1 MSAAARRRRVR
12 MPHTLGGVRRRL
24 MLLLVLAG
32 FGQAVCV
39 VAFALLVH
47 GAAYRVTHGGQTAS
61 GHDRSAI
68 YTHVAGYAPTTLAVG
83 LITSA
88 CATVLLKA
96 AGEPLAERLAQSYVH
111 SVRMRLFD
119 HVAASEAGGPY
130 RRTVGVTV
138 LRFTGDAS
146 ALRLWISKG
155 VAPILVDGVF
165 VACALVILTVT
176 APGIGALSVALV
188 LLAAAAVTLF
198 GRRLRERVR
207 DTRRHN
213 GRLAAFVNERV
224 THTAV
229 MQSLGRVG
237 EERRVMRRRSR
248 DYGRAMVRQAR
259 LTGAMSA
266 TAEACGIG
274 ILLIVVT
281 VGLVAGTTWE
291 ALASLLTVAG
301 FLGAPLSSLVRVQEH
316 WQQSRVARGR
326 ITEILA
332 APARLGRPRRA
343 EPLANG
349 PGRLELAGLRVDGVL
364 KEMSAVALPGQ
375 RIVLQGPPG
384 AGKSLLLRLIA
395 RLQEPDGG
403 AVLLDG
409 QDLARHDPESVRRAI
424 RLTSPELPLLRGSVG
439 HNLRLGEPP
448 GAVSGAAKG
457 AAKGAAV
464 GAGEGGHGS
473 GDVNG
478 DANRDVNG
486 CGDHVEALAELL
498 PHGLRTRLG
507 EGGHGL
513 SMAVRYQVAMVRA
526 LRSAPRVLLL
536 DEARLDEALGSDLAE
551 RLFERYPGTVI
562 YVTDDPALAA
572 RADALWHIEGGR
584 LTVRPVGCGRHDQSP
599 VEWETTT

>member
-1 MSAAARRRRVR
+1 
-12 MPHTLGGVRRRL
+12 MPHTLAGIRRRL

-39 VAFALLVH
+39 VGFALLVH
-47 GAAYRVTHGGQTAS
+47 GAAYRIAHGGQIAS

-83 LITSA
+83 LVTSA

-119 HVAASEAGGPY
+119 HVAGSKAWGPD

-155 VAPILVDGVF
+155 VAPLLVDGVF
-165 VACALVILTVT
+165 VACALVVLAVA
-176 APGIGALSVALV
+176 APGIGALSAALI
-188 LLAAAAVTLF
+188 LLSAAAVALF
-198 GRRLRERVR
+198 GQRLRERVR
-207 DTRRHN
+207 ETRRHN

-229 MQSLGRVG
+229 MQSLGRVAQ
-237 EERRVMRRRSR
+237 ERRVMRRRSQE
-248 DYGRAMVRQAR
+248 YGRAMVRQAR

-281 VGLVAGTTWE
+281 VGLVADITWE
-291 ALASLLTVAG
+291 TLASLLTVAN
-301 FLGAPLSSLVRVQEH
+301 FLGGPLSSLVRVQEY
-316 WQQSRVARGR
+316 WQQSRVARRR
-326 ITEILA
+326 IAEVLA
-332 APARLGRPRRA
+332 APAQLGRPRGA

-364 KEMSAVALPGQ
+364 DASAVAWPGQ
-375 RIVLQGPPG
+375 RIVLQGPAG
-384 AGKSLLLRLIA
+384 AGKSLLLCLIA
-395 RLQEPDGG
+395 RLQEPDAG

-409 QDLARHDPESVRRAI
+409 QDLARHDPESVRRVI

-439 HNLRLGEPP
+439 KNLRHGESPE
-448 GAVSGAAKG
+448 AAKE
-457 AAKGAAV
+457 AD
-464 GAGEGGHGS
+464 EEHI
-473 GDVNG
+473 
-478 DANRDVNG
+478 
-486 CGDHVEALAELL
+486 EALAELL
-498 PHGLRTRLG
+498 PDGLRTRVG

-526 LRSAPRVLLL
+526 LRSKPRVLLL
-536 DEARLDEALGSDLAE
+536 DEARSEEALGSDLVE
-551 RLFERYPGTVI
+551 RLLERYPGTII
-562 YVTDDPALAA
+562 YVTDEPKLAA
-572 RADALWHIEGGR
+572 RADVLWRIDDGR
-584 LTVRPVGCGRHDQSP
+584 LTVHEPVRQINEPVGPAVQPGMEPELD
-599 VEWETTT
+599 

>member
-1 MSAAARRRRVR
+1 

-39 VAFALLVH
+39 VGFALLVH
-47 GAAYRVTHGGQTAS
+47 GAAYRVTHRGEIAS

-83 LITSA
+83 LVTSA

-119 HVAASEAGGPY
+119 QVSGSEAWGPD

-138 LRFTGDAS
+138 LRFTGDAA
-146 ALRLWISKG
+146 ALRLWISRG
-155 VAPILVDGVF
+155 VAPLLVDGVF
-165 VACALVILTVT
+165 VACALVILAVIS
-176 APGIGALSVALV
+176 PGISALSAALI
-188 LLAAAAVTLF
+188 LLAAAAVAGF
-198 GRRLRERVR
+198 GRRLRERIR
-207 DTRRHN
+207 ETRRHN

-229 MQSLGRVG
+229 IQSLGRVAQ
-237 EERRVMRRRSR
+237 ERRVMRRHSR
-248 DYGRAMVRQAR
+248 EYGRAMVRQAR

-274 ILLIVVT
+274 ILLVVVT
-281 VGLVAGTTWE
+281 VGLLAGTTWE
-291 ALASLLTVAG
+291 ALASLLTVAN
-301 FLGAPLSSLVRVQEH
+301 FLGGPLSSLVRVQEY
-316 WQQSRVARGR
+316 WQQSRVARRR
-326 ITEILA
+326 IAEVLA
-332 APARLGRPRRA
+332 APAPLGRPRGA

-364 KEMSAVALPGQ
+364 EASAVAWPGQ

-384 AGKSLLLRLIA
+384 AGKSLLLCLIA
-395 RLQEPDGG
+395 RLQEPDAG

-409 QDLARHDPESVRRAI
+409 QDLARHDPESVRRVI

-439 HNLRLGEPP
+439 KNLRHGEPP
-448 GAVSGAAKG
+448 DAAGGAD
-457 AAKGAAV
+457 
-464 GAGEGGHGS
+464 EELT
-473 GDVNG
+473 
-478 DANRDVNG
+478 
-486 CGDHVEALAELL
+486 EALAELL
-498 PHGLRTRLG
+498 PDGLRTRVG

-513 SMAVRYQVAMVRA
+513 SMAARYQVATVRA
-526 LRSAPRVLLL
+526 LRSGPRVLLL
-536 DEARLDEALGSDLAE
+536 DEARSEEALGSDLVE
-551 RLFERYPGTVI
+551 RLLERYPGTVI
-562 YVTDDPALAA
+562 YVTDDPKLAA
-572 RADALWHIEGGR
+572 RADVLWRIEDGR
-584 LTVRPVGCGRHDQSP
+584 LTVHEPVRQIKEP
-599 VEWETTT
+599 VQPGMEPERD

>member
-1 MSAAARRRRVR
+1 

-39 VAFALLVH
+39 IAFALLVH
-47 GAAYRVTHGGQTAS
+47 GAAYRVTHDGGIAS
-61 GHDRSAI
+61 GKDRSAI

-83 LITSA
+83 LVTSA

-119 HVAASEAGGPY
+119 HVARSEAGGPF

-146 ALRLWISKG
+146 ALRLWMSKG

-165 VACALVILTVT
+165 VTCALVVLAVT
-176 APGIGALSVALV
+176 APGIGALSAALV
-188 LLAAAAVTLF
+188 LLAAVAVALF
-198 GRRLRERVR
+198 GQRLGDRVR

-229 MQSLGRVG
+229 IQSLGRVAQ
-237 EERRVMRRRSR
+237 ERRVMRRHSR
-248 DYGRAMVRQAR
+248 EYGRAMVRQAR

-281 VGLVAGTTWE
+281 VGLMAGTTWE
-291 ALASLLTVAG
+291 TLASLLTVAN
-301 FLGAPLSSLVRVQEH
+301 FLGAPLISLVRVQEH
-316 WQQSRVARGR
+316 WQRSRVARRR
-326 ITEILA
+326 IAEVLA
-332 APARLGRPRRA
+332 APAPLAGPRGA
-343 EPLANG
+343 EPLAKG
-349 PGRLELAGLRVDGVL
+349 PGHLELAELRVDGVL
-364 KEMSAVALPGQ
+364 EASAVALPGQ

-395 RLQEPDGG
+395 RLQKPDAG
-403 AVLLDG
+403 AILLDG
-409 QDLARHDPESVRRAI
+409 QDLARHDPESVWRVI

-439 HNLRLGEPP
+439 KNLRHGEPP
-448 GAVSGAAKG
+448 DAADGAD
-457 AAKGAAV
+457 
-464 GAGEGGHGS
+464 E
-473 GDVNG
+473 
-478 DANRDVNG
+478 
-486 CGDHVEALAELL
+486 DHIEALAELL
-498 PHGLRTRLG
+498 PDGLRTRVG
-507 EGGHGL
+507 ENGHGL

-526 LRSAPRVLLL
+526 LRSGPRVLLL
-536 DEARLDEALGSDLAE
+536 DDAPPEEALTSGLVE
-551 RLFERYPGTVI
+551 RLFEQYPGTVI
-562 YVTDDPALAA
+562 YVTDEPKLAA
-572 RADALWHIEGGR
+572 RADVLWRIDDGR
-584 LTVRPVGCGRHDQSP
+584 LTVHEPVRQTDEPLRPGMEPEMG
-599 VEWETTT
+599 

>member
-1 MSAAARRRRVR
+1 

-39 VAFALLVH
+39 VGFALLVH
-47 GAAYRVTHGGQTAS
+47 GAAYRVTHGGEIES
-61 GHDRSAI
+61 GHDRSAL
-68 YTHVAGYAPTTLAVG
+68 YTHVAGYEPTALAVG
-83 LITSA
+83 LLTTA

-96 AGEPLAERLAQSYVH
+96 VGEPLAERLAQSYVH
-111 SVRMRLFD
+111 SIRMRLFD
-119 HVAASEAGGPY
+119 HVAGSEAGGPY

-165 VACALVILTVT
+165 VACALGVLAVI
-176 APGIGALSVALV
+176 APGIGALSAALV
-188 LLAAAAVTLF
+188 LLAAAAVALF

-207 DTRRHN
+207 ETRRYN

-229 MQSLGRVG
+229 IQSLGRVAQ
-237 EERRVMRRRSR
+237 ERRVMRRHSR

-274 ILLIVVT
+274 VLLIVVT
-281 VGLVAGTTWE
+281 MGLMAGITWE
-291 ALASLLTVAG
+291 ALASLLTVAN
-301 FLGAPLSSLVRVQEH
+301 FLGRPLSSLVRVQEH
-316 WQQSRVARGR
+316 WQRSRVARRR
-326 ITEILA
+326 IAEVLR
-332 APARLGRPRRA
+332 APAPLRSTRGA

-349 PGRLELAGLRVDGVL
+349 PGHLELKDIRVDGVL
-364 KEMSAVALPGQ
+364 EVSAVALPGQ

-384 AGKSLLLRLIA
+384 SGKSLLLRLIA
-395 RLQEPDGG
+395 RLQDPDAG

-409 QDLARHDPESVRRAI
+409 QDLARHDPESVRQVV
-424 RLTSPELPLLRGSVG
+424 RLTSPELPLLRGTVG
-439 HNLRLGEPP
+439 KNLRDGEPP
-448 GAVSGAAKG
+448 
-457 AAKGAAV
+457 
-464 GAGEGGHGS
+464 
-473 GDVNG
+473 DV
-478 DANRDVNG
+478 DQKADEE
-486 CGDHVEALAELL
+486 HVDALAELL
-498 PHGLRTRLG
+498 PNGLRTRVG

-526 LRSAPRVLLL
+526 LRSGPRVLLL
-536 DEARLDEALGSDLAE
+536 DEARSEGAPGSDLME
-551 RLFERYPGTVI
+551 RLLERYPGTVI
-562 YVTDDPALAA
+562 YVTDEPALAA
-572 RADALWHIEGGR
+572 RADALWYLDDGR
-584 LTVRPVGCGRHDQSP
+584 LTVREPERSVTEAETDQHGASTGRASQAVAGDS
-599 VEWETTT
+599 

>member
-1 MSAAARRRRVR
+1 M
-12 MPHTLGGVRRRL
+12 RRRL

-39 VAFALLVH
+39 VGFTLLVH
-47 GAAYRVTHGGQTAS
+47 GAAYRVTHGAEIAS
-61 GHDRSAI
+61 GHHRNAL

-83 LITSA
+83 LAISA

-119 HVAASEAGGPY
+119 HIAGSEAGGPD

-165 VACALVILTVT
+165 VTCALGVLTVIS
-176 APGIGALSVALV
+176 PPIGALSAALI
-188 LLAAAAVTLF
+188 LLAATAVALL
-198 GRRLRERVR
+198 GRRLRDRVR

-229 MQSLGRVG
+229 MQSLGRVTQ
-237 EERRVMRRRSR
+237 ERRVMRRRSR
-248 DYGRAMVRQAR
+248 DYGHAMVSQAR

-291 ALASLLTVAG
+291 ALAALLTVAN
-301 FLGAPLSSLVRVQEH
+301 FLGGPLSSLARVQEH
-316 WQQSRVARGR
+316 WQHSRVARRR
-326 ITEILA
+326 IAEILD
-332 APARLGRPRRA
+332 APAPLGTLPGA
-343 EPLANG
+343 EPLADG
-349 PGRLELAGLRVDGVL
+349 PGRLELVGLGVDGVL
-364 KEMSAVALPGQ
+364 EASAVAEPGQ

-395 RLQEPDGG
+395 RLQDPDTG

-409 QDLARHDPESVRRAI
+409 QNLTRHDPESVRRAI
-424 RLTSPELPLLRGSVG
+424 RLTSPELPLLRGSVAK
-439 HNLRLGEPP
+439 NLRLGEAPEVT
-448 GAVSGAAKG
+448 GTASA
-457 AAKGAAV
+457 
-464 GAGEGGHGS
+464 EHMT
-473 GDVNG
+473 
-478 DANRDVNG
+478 
-486 CGDHVEALAELL
+486 ALAELL
-498 PHGLRTRLG
+498 PGGLHTRVG
-507 EGGHGL
+507 EGGHGV

-526 LRSAPRVLLL
+526 LRSEPRVLLL
-536 DEARLDEALGSDLAE
+536 DDARSEEALGSDLTQ

-562 YVTDDPALAA
+562 YVTDEPRLAA
-572 RADALWHIEGGR
+572 RADVLWRMDDGR
-584 LTVRPVGCGRHDQSP
+584 LTVHERARPGAER
-599 VEWETTT
+599 ERA

>member
-1 MSAAARRRRVR
+1 MTRRRRVR

-39 VAFALLVH
+39 IAFALLVH
-47 GAAYRVTHGGQTAS
+47 GAAYRVTHGGGITS
-61 GHDRSAI
+61 GNDRSAI
-68 YTHVAGYAPTTLAVG
+68 YTHVAGYSPTTLAVG
-83 LITSA
+83 LVTSA

-119 HVAASEAGGPY
+119 HVARSEAGGPF

-146 ALRLWISKG
+146 ALRLWMSKG

-165 VACALVILTVT
+165 VACALVVLAVTV
-176 APGIGALSVALV
+176 PGIGALSAVLV
-188 LLAAAAVTLF
+188 LLAAVAVALF
-198 GRRLRERVR
+198 GRRLGDRVR

-229 MQSLGRVG
+229 IQSLGRVAQ
-237 EERRVMRRRSR
+237 ERRVMRRHSR

-281 VGLVAGTTWE
+281 VGLMAGTTWE
-291 ALASLLTVAG
+291 TLASLLTVAN
-301 FLGAPLSSLVRVQEH
+301 FLGGPLISLVRVQEH
-316 WQQSRVARGR
+316 WQRSRVARRR
-326 ITEILA
+326 IAEVLA
-332 APARLGRPRRA
+332 APAPLGGPRRA

-349 PGRLELAGLRVDGVL
+349 PGQLELAELRVEGVL
-364 KEMSAVALPGQ
+364 EASAVARPGQ

-395 RLQEPDGG
+395 RLQKPGSG

-409 QDLARHDPESVRRAI
+409 QDLARHDPESVRRVI

-439 HNLRLGEPP
+439 KNLRHGEPP
-448 GAVSGAAKG
+448 DAAEGADK
-457 AAKGAAV
+457 K
-464 GAGEGGHGS
+464 HI
-473 GDVNG
+473 
-478 DANRDVNG
+478 
-486 CGDHVEALAELL
+486 EALAELL
-498 PHGLRTRLG
+498 PHGLRTRVG
-507 EGGHGL
+507 ENGHGL

-526 LRSAPRVLLL
+526 LRSGPRVLLL
-536 DEARLDEALGSDLAE
+536 DDAPPEEALTSGLVE
-551 RLFERYPGTVI
+551 RLFEQYPGTVI
-562 YVTDDPALAA
+562 YVTDEPKLAA
-572 RADALWHIEGGR
+572 RADVLWRIDDGR
-584 LTVRPVGCGRHDQSP
+584 LTVHEPVRQTDEPVRPGMEPEMD
-599 VEWETTT
+599 

>member
-1 MSAAARRRRVR
+1 MTTAGRQRVR

-39 VAFALLVH
+39 VGFALLVH
-47 GAAYRVTHGGQTAS
+47 GAAYRITHGGEIAS
-61 GHDRSAI
+61 DPDRSAI

-83 LITSA
+83 LVTSA
-88 CATVLLKA
+88 CATVLFRA

-119 HVAASEAGGPY
+119 HVAGSEAGGPF

-155 VAPILVDGVF
+155 VAPLLVDGVF
-165 VACALVILTVT
+165 VACALVILTVI
-176 APGIGALSVALV
+176 APGIGALSAAMI
-188 LLAAAAVTLF
+188 LLAAATVALF

-207 DTRRHN
+207 ETRRNN

-224 THTAV
+224 AHTAV
-229 MQSLGRVG
+229 MQSLGRV
-237 EERRVMRRRSR
+237 EQERRLMRRRSR
-248 DYGRAMVRQAR
+248 EYGRAMVCQAR

-281 VGLVAGTTWE
+281 VGLVTGTTWE
-291 ALASLLTVAG
+291 TLASLLTVAN
-301 FLGAPLSSLVRVQEH
+301 FLGGPLSSLVRVQEH
-316 WQQSRVARGR
+316 WQQSRVARRR
-326 ITEILA
+326 IAELLA
-332 APARLGRPRRA
+332 APAPLGRARRA
-343 EPLANG
+343 EPLAEG

-364 KEMSAVALPGQ
+364 DASAVAWPGQ
-375 RIVLQGPPG
+375 RIVLQGPPS

-395 RLQEPDGG
+395 RLQDPDAG

-439 HNLRLGEPP
+439 TNLQLGEPP
-448 GAVSGAAKG
+448 DVAKG
-457 AAKGAAV
+457 PA
-464 GAGEGGHGS
+464 EEHIQ
-473 GDVNG
+473 
-478 DANRDVNG
+478 
-486 CGDHVEALAELL
+486 ALAELL
-498 PHGLRTRLG
+498 PHGLRTRVG

-513 SMAVRYQVAMVRA
+513 SMAARYQVAMVRA
-526 LRSAPRVLLL
+526 LASGPRVLLL
-536 DEARLDEALGSDLAE
+536 DEARSEGPLGSDLME
-551 RLFERYPGTVI
+551 RLFDQYPGTII
-562 YVTDDPALAA
+562 YVTDEPKLAA
-572 RADALWHIEGGR
+572 RADVLWRLDDGR
-584 LTVRPVGCGRHDQSP
+584 LTVHERARQIDEPVRPDMEP
-599 VEWETTT
+599 EMD

>member
-1 MSAAARRRRVR
+1 MTAAARRQRVR

-39 VAFALLVH
+39 VTFALLVH

-165 VACALVILTVT
+165 VTCALAILTVA
-176 APGIGALSVALV
+176 APGMGVPSVALV
-188 LLAAAAVTLF
+188 LLAAAAVALF

-207 DTRRHN
+207 ETRRHN

-229 MQSLGRVG
+229 MQSLGRVAQ
-237 EERRVMRRRSR
+237 ERRVMRRRSR
-248 DYGRAMVRQAR
+248 EYGRAMVRQAR

-281 VGLVAGTTWE
+281 VGLLAGTTWE

-332 APARLGRPRRA
+332 APAPLGRPRRA

-364 KEMSAVALPGQ
+364 EASAVAHPGQ

-395 RLQEPDGG
+395 RLQKPDAG

-439 HNLRLGEPP
+439 KNLRLGEPP
-448 GAVSGAAKG
+448 GKVKGVAERDVEGAAEG
-457 AAKGAAV
+457 A
-464 GAGEGGHGS
+464 S
-473 GDVNG
+473 
-478 DANRDVNG
+478 G
-486 CGDHVEALAELL
+486 CGDHVEALAEVL

-562 YVTDDPALAA
+562 YVTDDPELAA
-572 RADALWHIEGGR
+572 RADAIWHIEEGR
-584 LTVRPVGCGRHDQSP
+584 LTVRALHDP
-599 VEWETTT
+599 GPIEWETTT

>member
-1 MSAAARRRRVR
+1 

-39 VAFALLVH
+39 VGFALLVH
-47 GAAYRVTHGGQTAS
+47 GAAYRITHGGEAGS
-61 GHDRSAI
+61 GHDRSTL
-68 YTHVAGYAPTTLAVG
+68 YMHVAGYPPTALAVG
-83 LITSA
+83 LVISA

-111 SVRMRLFD
+111 SIRMRLFD
-119 HVAASEAGGPY
+119 HVAGSEAGGPY

-165 VACALVILTVT
+165 VACALGVLAVV
-176 APGIGALSVALV
+176 APVVGALSAALV
-188 LLAAAAVTLF
+188 LLAAATVAVL
-198 GRRLRERVR
+198 GRRLRRRVR
-207 DTRRHN
+207 ETRRYN

-229 MQSLGRVG
+229 MQSLGRV
-237 EERRVMRRRSR
+237 EQERRVMRRRSR
-248 DYGRAMVRQAR
+248 EYGRAMVCQAR

-281 VGLVAGTTWE
+281 VGLLAGTGWE
-291 ALASLLTVAG
+291 ALASLLTVAN

-316 WQQSRVARGR
+316 WQLSRVARRR
-326 ITEILA
+326 IAEVLA
-332 APARLGRPRRA
+332 APAPLGRLRGA
-343 EPLANG
+343 EPLADG
-349 PGRLELAGLRVDGVL
+349 PGQLELADVRVDGVL
-364 KEMSAVALPGQ
+364 EASAVARPGQ

-384 AGKSLLLRLIA
+384 SGKSLLLRLIA
-395 RLQEPDGG
+395 RLQDPHAG

-424 RLTSPELPLLRGSVG
+424 RLASPELPLLRGSVG
-439 HNLRLGEPP
+439 TNLRLGDPRD
-448 GAVSGAAKG
+448 
-457 AAKGAAV
+457 
-464 GAGEGGHGS
+464 EGG
-473 GDVNG
+473 
-478 DANRDVNG
+478 DAGRGHAD
-486 CGDHVEALAELL
+486 DEFVEALEEAL
-498 PHGLRTRLG
+498 PEGLGTRVG

-513 SMAVRYQVAMVRA
+513 SMAARYQVAMVRA
-526 LRSAPRVLLL
+526 LRGGPRVLLL
-536 DEARLDEALGSDLAE
+536 DEARSEEALGSDLAE
-551 RLFERYPGTVI
+551 RLFRRYPGTVI
-562 YVTDDPALAA
+562 YVTDEPALAA
-572 RADALWHIEGGR
+572 RADVVWRMDDGR
-584 LTVRPVGCGRHDQSP
+584 LTVHEPVGRIDDTVGHPREPAACPRVTRGDTPVDHIRHTARP
-599 VEWETTT
+599 PG

>member
-1 MSAAARRRRVR
+1 M
-12 MPHTLGGVRRRL
+12 LGGVRRRL

-39 VAFALLVH
+39 VGFALLAH
-47 GAAYRVTHGGQTAS
+47 GAAYRVSHGGEIAPS
-61 GHDRSAI
+61 HDRSAI

-83 LITSA
+83 LVTSA

-119 HVAASEAGGPY
+119 HVTGSEAGGPY

-165 VACALVILTVT
+165 VACALVVLAVV
-176 APGIGALSVALV
+176 APGIGALSAALI
-188 LLAAAAVTLF
+188 LLAAAAVALI

-207 DTRRHN
+207 ETRRHN

-224 THTAV
+224 AHTAV
-229 MQSLGRVG
+229 IQSLGRV
-237 EERRVMRRRSR
+237 EQERRVMRRHSR
-248 DYGRAMVRQAR
+248 EYGRAMVCQAR

-274 ILLIVVT
+274 ILLVVVT
-281 VGLVAGTTWE
+281 VGLVAGITWE
-291 ALASLLTVAG
+291 ALASLLTVAN
-301 FLGAPLSSLVRVQEH
+301 FLGGPLTSLVRVQEH
-316 WQQSRVARGR
+316 WQQSRVARRR
-326 ITEILA
+326 IAEILA
-332 APARLGRPRRA
+332 APAPLGRLRGA
-343 EPLANG
+343 EPLADG
-349 PGRLELAGLRVDGVL
+349 PGRLELDGLRVEGVL
-364 KEMSAVALPGQ
+364 DASAVAAPGQ
-375 RIVLQGPPG
+375 RIVLQGAAS

-395 RLQEPDGG
+395 RLQDPDAG

-424 RLTSPELPLLRGSVG
+424 RLTSPELPLLRGTVG
-439 HNLRLGEPP
+439 QNLRLGEPP
-448 GAVSGAAKG
+448 DATKG
-457 AAKGAAV
+457 AD
-464 GAGEGGHGS
+464 EEHI
-473 GDVNG
+473 
-478 DANRDVNG
+478 
-486 CGDHVEALAELL
+486 EALAELL
-498 PHGLRTRLG
+498 PYGLRTRVG

-526 LRSAPRVLLL
+526 LRSEPRVLLL
-536 DEARLDEALGSDLAE
+536 DEVRSDEALGSDLME
-551 RLFERYPGTVI
+551 RLLERYPGTVI
-562 YVTDDPALAA
+562 YVTDEPKLAA
-572 RADALWHIEGGR
+572 RADVLWHIEDGR
-584 LTVRPVGCGRHDQSP
+584 LTVHEPVRQVDEPARPAGSGASGRLSAERTGSEEQSSGSGQRIP
-599 VEWETTT
+599 PAEPLSEPSPHLP

>member
-1 MSAAARRRRVR
+1 MTAAGRQRVR

-39 VAFALLVH
+39 VGFALLVH
-47 GAAYRVTHGGQTAS
+47 GAAYRITHGGEIAS
-61 GHDRSAI
+61 DPDRSAI

-83 LITSA
+83 LVTSA
-88 CATVLLKA
+88 CATVLFRA

-119 HVAASEAGGPY
+119 HVAGSEAGGPF

-155 VAPILVDGVF
+155 VAPLLVDGVF
-165 VACALVILTVT
+165 VACALVILTVI
-176 APGIGALSVALV
+176 APGIGALSAAMI
-188 LLAAAAVTLF
+188 LLAAATVALF

-207 DTRRHN
+207 ETRRNN

-224 THTAV
+224 AHTAV
-229 MQSLGRVG
+229 MQSLGRV
-237 EERRVMRRRSR
+237 EQERRLMRRRSR
-248 DYGRAMVRQAR
+248 EYGRAMVCQAR

-281 VGLVAGTTWE
+281 VGLVTGTTWE
-291 ALASLLTVAG
+291 TLASLLTVAN
-301 FLGAPLSSLVRVQEH
+301 FLGGPLSSLVRVQEH
-316 WQQSRVARGR
+316 WQQSRVARRR
-326 ITEILA
+326 IAELLA
-332 APARLGRPRRA
+332 APAPLGRARRA
-343 EPLANG
+343 EPLAEG

-364 KEMSAVALPGQ
+364 DASAVAWPGQ
-375 RIVLQGPPG
+375 RIVLQGPPS

-395 RLQEPDGG
+395 RLQDPDAG

-439 HNLRLGEPP
+439 TNLQLGEPP
-448 GAVSGAAKG
+448 DVAKG
-457 AAKGAAV
+457 PA
-464 GAGEGGHGS
+464 EEHIQ
-473 GDVNG
+473 
-478 DANRDVNG
+478 
-486 CGDHVEALAELL
+486 ALAELL
-498 PHGLRTRLG
+498 PHGLRTRVG

-513 SMAVRYQVAMVRA
+513 SMAARYQVAMVRA
-526 LRSAPRVLLL
+526 LASGPRVLLL
-536 DEARLDEALGSDLAE
+536 DEARSEGPLGSDLME
-551 RLFERYPGTVI
+551 RLFDQYPGTII
-562 YVTDDPALAA
+562 YVTDEPKLAA
-572 RADALWHIEGGR
+572 RADVLWRLDDGR
-584 LTVRPVGCGRHDQSP
+584 LTVHERARQIDEPVRPDMEP
-599 VEWETTT
+599 EMD

>member
-1 MSAAARRRRVR
+1 

-39 VAFALLVH
+39 IAFALLVH
-47 GAAYRVTHGGQTAS
+47 GAAYRVTHGGGITS
-61 GHDRSAI
+61 GNDRSAI
-68 YTHVAGYAPTTLAVG
+68 YTHVAGYSPTTLAVG
-83 LITSA
+83 LVTSA

-119 HVAASEAGGPY
+119 HVARSEAGGPF

-146 ALRLWISKG
+146 ALRLWMSKG

-165 VACALVILTVT
+165 VACALVVLAVTV
-176 APGIGALSVALV
+176 PGIGALSAVLV
-188 LLAAAAVTLF
+188 LLAAVAVALF
-198 GRRLRERVR
+198 GRRLGDRVR

-229 MQSLGRVG
+229 IQSLGRVAQ
-237 EERRVMRRRSR
+237 ERRVMRRHSR
-248 DYGRAMVRQAR
+248 EYGRAMVRQAR

-281 VGLVAGTTWE
+281 VGLMAGTTWE
-291 ALASLLTVAG
+291 TLASLLTVAN
-301 FLGAPLSSLVRVQEH
+301 FLGGPLISLVRVQEH
-316 WQQSRVARGR
+316 WQRSRVARRR
-326 ITEILA
+326 IAEVLA
-332 APARLGRPRRA
+332 APAPLGGPRRA

-349 PGRLELAGLRVDGVL
+349 PGQLELAELRVDGVL
-364 KEMSAVALPGQ
+364 EASAVARPGQ

-395 RLQEPDGG
+395 RLQKPDSG

-409 QDLARHDPESVRRAI
+409 QDLARHDPESVRRVI

-439 HNLRLGEPP
+439 KNLRHGEPP
-448 GAVSGAAKG
+448 DAAEGAD
-457 AAKGAAV
+457 
-464 GAGEGGHGS
+464 E
-473 GDVNG
+473 
-478 DANRDVNG
+478 
-486 CGDHVEALAELL
+486 DHIEALAELL
-498 PHGLRTRLG
+498 PDGLRTRVG
-507 EGGHGL
+507 ENGHGL

-526 LRSAPRVLLL
+526 LRSGPRVLLL
-536 DEARLDEALGSDLAE
+536 DDAPPEEALTSGLVE
-551 RLFERYPGTVI
+551 RLFEQYPGTVI
-562 YVTDDPALAA
+562 YVTDEPKLAA
-572 RADALWHIEGGR
+572 RADVLWRIDDGR
-584 LTVRPVGCGRHDQSP
+584 LTVHEPARQTDEPVRPGMEKEMD
-599 VEWETTT
+599 